1 MGNVPSLGST
11 PEARR
16 AAKAKLSEAK
26 PRSRSASDLGNKV
39 EDYLGHNWLYY
50 TSTGGLRRR
59 KLHRNVHRLKLA
71 DNKTKRVGRFKN
83 RTLKI
88 RR

>member
-1 MGNVPSLGST
+1 MGNLPSIPGE
-11 PEARR
+11 PPAVK
-16 AAKAKLSEAK
+16 AAADQIKKDKK
-26 PRSRSASDLGNKV
+26 PLDLSRSISNLGAEPDVFGKFPQ
-39 EDYLGHNWLYY
+39 DYQ
-50 TSTGGLRRR
+50 GGLRRS

-71 DNKTKRVGRFKN
+71 NNKTKRVRGRKN

>member
-16 AAKAKLSEAK
+16 ATKAKLSEPK
-26 PRSRSASDLGNKV
+26 TRSRSVSDLGNT
-39 EDYLGHNWLYY
+39 ELDYLGKKWTEY
-50 TSTGGLRRR
+50 TGGLRRS